1 MESELHRLT
10 AYQLAF
16 VDVFMECGN
25 KAKALVM
32 AGYKGKGKKSTLT
45 SQAAKMYSH
54 PLVNAEINRRRNLLV
69 QKKMVDSEQII
80 VRLNKM
86 FKGKLMSPY

>member
-16 VDVFMECGN
+16 VDAFMECGN

-32 AGYKGKGKKSTLT
+32 AGYKGKKSTLT
-45 SQAAKMYSH
+45 SQAAKRYSH
-54 PLVNAEINRRRNLLV
+54 PLVNAEINRRRNLLAE
-69 QKKMVDSEQII
+69 KKVVDREQII

-86 FKGKLMSPY
+86 FKGKLMSQY